1 MNARRRDRVA
11 NRMAR
16 AARVK
21 STRVLLVSS
30 TLLTHASNSNRE
42 LAKYSRIFAIFS
54 FGRRARLI
62 EGQMVRRFSSPE
74 NSHPNK

>member
-16 AARVK
+16 AARVE
-21 STRVLLVSS
+21 STGVLLVSS
-30 TLLTHASNSNRE
+30 TLLTHTSNYNRE
-42 LAKYSRIFAIFS
+42 LGKYS
-54 FGRRARLI
+54 FGKKVQLI

-74 NSHPNK
+74 NSHPNR

>member
-16 AARVK
+16 AARVE

-30 TLLTHASNSNRE
+30 TLLTHTSNYNRE
-42 LAKYSRIFAIFS
+42 LAKYS
-54 FGRRARLI
+54 FGRKVQLI
-62 EGQMVRRFSSPE
+62 EGQMVRRFFSPE
-74 NSHPNK
+74 NSHPNR